1 MTGIARI
8 SLLSFLLL
16 LAGCAQKATVAVDAI
31 GVAHP
36 EQRYVI
42 LPGMPDVRSDD
53 LQFTEYKGHLARL
66 MAGLGYKLA
75 DTRQEATAAVLL
87 SYGVSGGAQ
96 PYYQEDPRVGV
107 GVGLGSGGGYYN
119 SGSFFG
125 LGLGFSQPYGG
136 SPPSPQY
143 IRRIVLDA
151 VDLSTAKGPDTLEG
165 VTSLWKVTLT
175 SAGQSENMRY
185 FFPAILQSA
194 GPYIGHD
201 THGPVTVT
209 LENGS

>member
-1 MTGIARI
+1 MRAVARVPV
-8 SLLSFLLL
+8 LWLLLL
-16 LAGCAQKATVAVDAI
+16 LAGCAQKATVAVDSM

-42 LPGMPDVRSDD
+42 LPGMPDVRPDD

-66 MAGLGYKLA
+66 MAGLGYKIV

-125 LGLGFSQPYGG
+125 LGIGLSQPYGG
-136 SPPSPQY
+136 SPGPQY
-143 IRRIVLDA
+143 IQKIVLDA
-151 VDLSTAKGPDTLEG
+151 VDLSTAKGADTLEG
-165 VTSLWKVTLT
+165 VASLWKVTLT
-175 SAGQSENMRY
+175 SSGQSENMRY
-185 FFPAILQSA
+185 FFPAMLNSA

-209 LENGS
+209 LESGS